1 MIHAATICGL
11 LGLGLATLLFLGR
24 DLGLLFDTL
33 LAAGFGLVW
42 ASLFH
47 FVSMALNARAWQ
59 VLFPGRRRPSLAFTT
74 WLVWARE
81 SVNGLLPVARVGG
94 EVVCA
99 RLLTRWGMRGA
110 PAVGSL
116 VVDMTLSLATQFA
129 FTLLGLAL
137 LATRTADQALVTR
150 LALGTLA
157 LLPLVGVVIAVQ
169 RYGAIELLGKLFRA
183 LFRDRFIH
191 VVGGARR
198 LDRRVRNLYRRRRAV
213 LACCGW
219 QMLGWI
225 AGGGEIWLALHFLG
239 HPASILDAILLEAL
253 AQAVSSAAFVVPG
266 AIGVQEG
273 GFLLFGAMLGL
284 TPEASLALAV
294 ARRVRDLLI
303 FTPALLAW
311 QALEGRWLWRRRATT
326 AVR

>member
-1 MIHAATICGL
+1 MIRIALLCGL
-11 LGLGLATLLFLGR
+11 LGLALVTVLFVGR
-24 DLGLLFDTL
+24 DLDLLFGTL
-33 LAAGFGLVW
+33 MAAGWGLVW

-47 FVSMALNARAWQ
+47 FVSMAFNARAWQ

-74 WLVWARE
+74 WLIWARE
-81 SVNGLLPVARVGG
+81 AVNGLLPVARVGG

-99 RLLTRWGMRGA
+99 RLLMRWGMRGA

-116 VVDMTLSLATQFA
+116 VVDMSLSLGTQFA
-129 FTLLGLAL
+129 FTLMGIAL
-137 LATRTADQALVTR
+137 LAMRTNDHSTVTQ

-157 LLPLVGVVIAVQ
+157 LLPLVGMVFAIQ
-169 RYGAIELLGKLFRA
+169 RYGAINLLGRVFRA
-183 LFRDRFIH
+183 LFRDRFAD

-198 LDRRVRNLYRRRRAV
+198 LDRRVRNLYLRRRAV
-213 LACCGW
+213 IACCFW

-239 HPASILDAILLEAL
+239 HPISLLDAILLEAL
-253 AQAVSSAAFVVPG
+253 AQAVSSAAFIIPA

-273 GFLLFGAMLGL
+273 GFLLFGALIGLG
-284 TPEASLALAV
+284 PEVSLALAL

-303 FTPALLAW
+303 FAPALIAW
-311 QALEGRWLWRRRATT
+311 QVLEGRWLWRRAK
-326 AVR
+326 AAH

>member
-1 MIHAATICGL
+1 MIRVAMLCGL
-11 LGLGLATLLFLGR
+11 LGLALATVLFVGR
-24 DLGLLFDTL
+24 DLGLLFGTL
-33 LAAGFGLVW
+33 LAAGWGLVW

-59 VLFPGRRRPSLAFTT
+59 VLFPGQRRPSLAFTT
-74 WLVWARE
+74 WLIWARE

-99 RLLTRWGMRGA
+99 RLLMRWGMRGA

-116 VVDMTLSLATQFA
+116 VVDMSLSLATQFA
-129 FTLLGLAL
+129 FTILGITL
-137 LATRTADQALVTR
+137 LAARTEDHGLVTQ
-150 LALGTLA
+150 LAFGTLA
-157 LLPLVGVVIAVQ
+157 LLPLVGVVFVVQ
-169 RYGAIELLGKLFRA
+169 RYGAIHLLGRIFRA
-183 LFRDRFIH
+183 LFRDKFAD

-198 LDRRVRNLYRRRRAV
+198 LDRRVRNLYLRRRAI

-225 AGGGEIWLALHFLG
+225 AGGGEIWLALYFLG
-239 HPASILDAILLEAL
+239 HPVSVWDAILLEAL
-253 AQAVSSAAFVVPG
+253 AQAVASAAFVIPA

-273 GFLLFGAMLGL
+273 GFLLFGALLGL
-284 TPEASLALAV
+284 GPEVSLALAL

-303 FTPALLAW
+303 FAPALIAW
-311 QALEGRWLWRRRATT
+311 QVLEGRWLWRRAK
-326 AVR
+326 AAG

>member
-1 MIHAATICGL
+1 MIRLATLCGL
-11 LGLGLATLLFLGR
+11 LGLALATVLFVGRDFSLLFG
-24 DLGLLFDTL
+24 TL
-33 LAAGFGLVW
+33 LGAGWGLVW

-47 FVSMALNARAWQ
+47 FVSMAFNARAWQ

-74 WLVWARE
+74 WLIWARE

-99 RLLTRWGMRGA
+99 RLLMRWGMRGA

-116 VVDMTLSLATQFA
+116 VVDMSLSLATQFA
-129 FTLLGLAL
+129 FTLLGIAL
-137 LATRTADQALVTR
+137 LAARTDDHGIVMQ

-157 LLPLVGVVIAVQ
+157 LLPLVGVVFVVQ
-169 RYGAIELLGKLFRA
+169 RYGAIHLLGRIFRA
-183 LFRDRFIH
+183 LFRDRFVD

-198 LDRRVRNLYRRRRAV
+198 LDRRVRNLYLRRRAV

-225 AGGGEIWLALHFLG
+225 AGGGEIWLALYFLG
-239 HPASILDAILLEAL
+239 HPVSVWDAILLEAL
-253 AQAVSSAAFVVPG
+253 AQAVSSAAFVIPA

-273 GFLLFGAMLGL
+273 GFLLFGALLGL
-284 TPEASLALAV
+284 GPEVSLALAL
-294 ARRVRDLLI
+294 ARRVRDLLV
-303 FTPALLAW
+303 FAPALVAW
-311 QALEGRWLWRRRATT
+311 QVLEGRWLWHRRAK
-326 AVR
+326 AAG

>member
-1 MIHAATICGL
+1 MIRIALLCGL
-11 LGLGLATLLFLGR
+11 LGLALVTVLFVGR
-24 DLGLLFDTL
+24 DLDLLFGTL
-33 LAAGFGLVW
+33 MAAGWGLVW

-47 FVSMALNARAWQ
+47 FVSMAFNARAWQ

-74 WLVWARE
+74 WLIWARE
-81 SVNGLLPVARVGG
+81 AVNGLLPVARVGG

-99 RLLTRWGMRGA
+99 RLLMRWGMRGA

-116 VVDMTLSLATQFA
+116 VVDMSLSLGTQFA
-129 FTLLGLAL
+129 FTLMGIAL
-137 LATRTADQALVTR
+137 LAMRTNDHSTVTQ

-157 LLPLVGVVIAVQ
+157 LLPLVGMVFAIQ
-169 RYGAIELLGKLFRA
+169 RYGAINLLGRVFRA
-183 LFRDRFIH
+183 LFRDRFAD

-198 LDRRVRNLYRRRRAV
+198 LDRRVRNLYLRRRAII
-213 LACCGW
+213 ACCFW

-239 HPASILDAILLEAL
+239 HPISVLDAILLEAL
-253 AQAVSSAAFVVPG
+253 AQAVSSAAFIIPA

-273 GFLLFGAMLGL
+273 GFLVFGALIGLG
-284 TPEASLALAV
+284 PEVSLALAL

-303 FTPALLAW
+303 FAPALIAW
-311 QALEGRWLWRRRATT
+311 QVLEGRWLWRRAK
-326 AVR
+326 AAH